1 MKIVCR
7 NIVVFIIMY
16 LVFYFFV
23 VEVEKMV
30 FKDILIYFICKIILI
45 LF

>member
-30 FKDILIYFICKIILI
+30 FKDILIYFICMIILI